1 MAASRSWQGGQVHK
15 MEPNRPPL
23 NAIRPTHA
31 IMNRLGVKLGFALL
45 GLQMKMGLVEPE
57 ERR

>member
-1 MAASRSWQGGQVHK
+1 
-15 MEPNRPPL
+15 
-23 NAIRPTHA
+23 
-31 IMNRLGVKLGFALL
+31 MNRLGVKLGFALL